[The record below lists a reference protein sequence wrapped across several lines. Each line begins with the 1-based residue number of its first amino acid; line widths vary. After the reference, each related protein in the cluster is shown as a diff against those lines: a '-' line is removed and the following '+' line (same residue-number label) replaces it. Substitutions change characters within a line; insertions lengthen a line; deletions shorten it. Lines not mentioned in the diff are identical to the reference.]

1 MPADRQRTEPS
12 SERRSNRVIDLEDA
26 RVDRLVPGIIEELQ
40 AHGGA
45 LADVSALDSVERWRR
60 AARRAGR
67 SLGWRIRTGV
77 SHGRAWAACEDWPDT
92 SGPAGRARETATVL
106 IVESPRWP
114 VLRGVRSP
122 DTSTSS
128 DV

>member
-1 MPADRQRTEPS
+1 MPAERQRTES
-12 SERRSNRVIDLEDA
+12 SADRSRGRVVDLEEV
-26 RVDRLVPGIIEELQ
+26 RVERLVPGISEELQ

-45 LADVSALDSVERWRR
+45 LADVNALDSVERWRR

-77 SHGRAWAACEDWPDT
+77 SHGRAWAACEDWPPT
-92 SGPAGRARETATVL
+92 SEPAERARETETVL

-114 VLRGVRSP
+114 VLRGGRSP
-122 DTSTSS
+122 ETSTSS